1 MTQTVGMAC
10 LFWKGE
16 LLGVFSFAFGF
27 LIFGIKFCIHYK
39 WGWSSIAFMAPLIIG
54 ILWAKS
60 RATEH
65 SFTRSL
71 FNDQSRNKPHKT
83 ILFLSC
89 WQLQSFHSITILIMM
104 CVCVS
109 VCFCVVKFLLCE
121 YVYMSNF
128 FPFYLFRVIDSVAA
142 SVHDMY

>member
-1 MTQTVGMAC
+1 MWHKPWGWHVCFERASC
-10 LFWKGE
+10 WVYL
-16 LLGVFSFAFGF
+16 VFAFGF
-27 LIFGIKFCIHYK
+27 LIFGINFCIHYK

-71 FNDQSRNKPHKT
+71 FNDLSRNKPHKT

-104 CVCVS
+104 CVCV
-109 VCFCVVKFLLCE
+109 FALLNFY
-121 YVYMSNF
+121 YVSMCTCQNF
-128 FPFYLFRVIDSVAA
+128 FLFYLFRVIASVAA

>member
-10 LFWKGE
+10 LFERASCWVY
-16 LLGVFSFAFGF
+16 LVFAFGF
-27 LIFGIKFCIHYK
+27 LIFGINFCIHYK

-71 FNDQSRNKPHKT
+71 FNDLSRNKPHKT
-83 ILFLSC
+83 IIFLSC

-104 CVCVS
+104 CVCVC
-109 VCFCVVKFLLCE
+109 VCVVKFLLCE
-121 YVYMSNF
+121 YVYMSKF
-128 FPFYLFRVIDSVAA
+128 FPFYLFRVIVSVAA